1 MAINSAARALTLLF
15 TIALLMLPGCD
26 TGSRIDESKG
36 RFTESVKAAK
46 RDLTPE
52 EKEEFEAAWKI
63 LGMHQFAEGKSRERP
78 DLLMGGA
85 LHGLTA
91 REAIAKA
98 KKIAPNFEKYVKRG
112 PSFKGVQ

>member
-1 MAINSAARALTLLF
+1 MSIRGAILLMTITLL
-15 TIALLMLPGCD
+15 MVPGCD
-26 TGSRIDESKG
+26 TGPRIDESNG
-36 RFTESVKAAK
+36 RFTESVKAAT

-63 LGMHQFAEGKSRERP
+63 LGMHRIGEGKFGERP
-78 DLLMGGA
+78 DLQLGGA

-98 KKIAPNFEKYVKRG
+98 KKIAPNFEKYMKKG
-112 PSFKGVQ
+112 PNFKGVQ

>member
-1 MAINSAARALTLLF
+1 MATRSLTRRMMITLLL
-15 TIALLMLPGCD
+15 IVGCD
-26 TGSRIDESKG
+26 TAPRIDESNG
-36 RFTESVKAAK
+36 RFTESVKAAT

-63 LGMHQFAEGKSRERP
+63 LGMHQIGQGKFGERP
-78 DLLMGGA
+78 DLLLGGA

-98 KKIAPNFEKYVKRG
+98 KKIAPNFDKYVKKG
-112 PSFKGVQ
+112 PNFKGVQ

>member
-1 MAINSAARALTLLF
+1 MAINPAARALTLLL
-15 TIALLMLPGCD
+15 TITLLMASGCD
-26 TGSRIDESKG
+26 PGPRIDESNG
-36 RFTESVKAAK
+36 RFTDSVKAAK

-63 LGMHQFAEGKSRERP
+63 LSMHRIGEGKFGERP
-78 DLLMGGA
+78 DLQMGGA

-98 KKIAPNFEKYVKRG
+98 KKIAPNFEKYMKKG
-112 PSFKGVQ
+112 PNFKGVQ